1 MRRGRQAPRIAY
13 PVSAADMRKA
23 RSWLRVGS
31 VLGRVA
37 RFTGYGVAAFAAETL
52 LEMYFQGAWY
62 PAQEPDLPPGLILTP
77 TGWKWYGW
85 AAARSTESALPAA
98 SGCAVSTTTIWPW
111 CSTSWRRFYS
121 PGVPCYPGRTPNIH
135 TPAFTLAPGCMDPAT
150 QFPPVPGPP
159 PAPNFA
165 PPPDPYPWR
174 NPSKSRRT
182 LRPPKPVNVPEVV
195 IEIKPDTPSVVVR
208 PNPQTRPPRGVNET
222 KMSSKG
228 RLASL
233 IWWVWE
239 AVDDSRDWIDILTES
254 AGGDMRDSM
263 FDKIRNMADP
273 AFWLEIDPALLA
285 RLAAEWAIE
294 EKFGA
299 WIGDIESKL
308 AAQHGQPISVG
319 WSVNSGGNWG
329 LDNEFGG
336 SVVSEAFAWL
346 DAVANEYFQ
355 PA

>member
-1 MRRGRQAPRIAY
+1 
-13 PVSAADMRKA
+13 
-23 RSWLRVGS
+23 
-31 VLGRVA
+31 
-37 RFTGYGVAAFAAETL
+37 
-52 LEMYFQGAWY
+52 
-62 PAQEPDLPPGLILTP
+62 
-77 TGWKWYGW
+77 
-85 AAARSTESALPAA
+85 
-98 SGCAVSTTTIWPW
+98 
-111 CSTSWRRFYS
+111 
-121 PGVPCYPGRTPNIH
+121 
-135 TPAFTLAPGCMDPAT
+135 
-150 QFPPVPGPP
+150 
-159 PAPNFA
+159 
-165 PPPDPYPWR
+165 
-174 NPSKSRRT
+174 
-182 LRPPKPVNVPEVV
+182 
-195 IEIKPDTPSVVVR
+195 
-208 PNPQTRPPRGVNET
+208 
-222 KMSSKG
+222 MSSKG

-355 PA
+355 SA